1 MAFRVSQDSWSIKAH
16 ITYIMYFCIL
26 PKYSTD
32 VYKGT
37 PGFVYVIKLLA
48 LICSRDVCRPCC
60 T

>member
-16 ITYIMYFCIL
+16 ITYVFFYFTQ
-26 PKYSTD
+26 YSID

-48 LICSRDVCRPCC
+48 LICSRDVC
-60 T
+60 